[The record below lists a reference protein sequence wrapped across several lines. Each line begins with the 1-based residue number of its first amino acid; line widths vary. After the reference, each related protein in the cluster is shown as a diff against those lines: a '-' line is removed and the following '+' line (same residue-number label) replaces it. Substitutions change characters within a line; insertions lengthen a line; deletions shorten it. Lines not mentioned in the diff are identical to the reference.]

1 MGTNFILLIG
11 TGIVFLAIL
20 DNICLG
26 GTLIKTKVILRVNSA
41 RFINGYTNLLATII
55 VVPLSEILDKIYQ
68 LLAHS
73 PTCQSSLSFTS
84 VHSASLQGARTVGA
98 DVTNP

>member
-1 MGTNFILLIG
+1 MRTTF
-11 TGIVFLAIL
+11 
-20 DNICLG
+20 
-26 GTLIKTKVILRVNSA
+26 IKTKVISA
-41 RFINGYTNLLATII
+41 RFINGYTNLFATII
-55 VVPLSEILDKIYQ
+55 VVPLSEILDKIYH